1 MQPQYIPYAD
11 IQLLKVYE
19 LPLIEKVFKSIS
31 QDWSIE
37 FNFPHGGCQQRAQLI
52 SLLLQKKYQI
62 EHYKIW
68 LFAPAALYLKESR
81 MLQLVDKNY
90 LSPNGNI
97 EWSFHVAPVVN
108 IHTDNGI
115 ETYIIDPSVDRD
127 KPLKLMDWLVAL
139 GNSHTGQ
146 YSFLL
151 PEKYFF
157 NSSYH
162 TDEEDMMTMLFDGSF
177 YDYINPAKDNLAVEK
192 GLAINDMVKI
202 IYDKH
207 IAPIIQRNNEVD
219 SLMLEDLKAVFGNA
233 TALDMLFS
241 QNISGYTENTTLRYV
256 ITNYGDIINEARE
269 IFNKRVFYWTGVVN
283 SLLKYKE

>member
-1 MQPQYIPYAD
+1 MQPQYIHYAD
-11 IQLLKVYE
+11 ISLLKNYE
-19 LPLIEKVFKSIS
+19 LPLIEKAFKAIS
-31 QDWSIE
+31 NDWGIE
-37 FNFPHGGCQQRAQLI
+37 FEFPHGGCQQRAQLI
-52 SLLLQKKYQI
+52 SLILKQQYHI

-68 LFAPAALYLKESR
+68 LFAPAALYLNEDK

-90 LSPNGNI
+90 LSLNGNI

-108 IHTDNGI
+108 IKTINGI

-127 KPLKLMDWLVAL
+127 KPLLLQEWLIAL

-146 YSFLL
+146 YSYLL

-162 TDEEDMMTMLFDGSF
+162 TDEQDMMTMLFDGSF
-177 YDYINPAKDNLAVEK
+177 YDYVNPAKDNLAVEK

-202 IYDKH
+202 IYNKH
-207 IAPIIQRNNEVD
+207 IAPVIQRNQEIDN
-219 SLMLEDLKAVFGNA
+219 LILEDLKAIFGNA

-241 QNISGYTENTTLRYV
+241 QNISGYTDNTTLRYV
-256 ITNYGDIINEARE
+256 MTHYGSIIEEARDIFNHRLYYWTKVINE
-269 IFNKRVFYWTGVVN
+269 
-283 SLLKYKE
+283 LL

>member
-11 IQLLKVYE
+11 ISLLKNYE
-19 LPLIEKVFKSIS
+19 LPLIEKVFKAIS
-31 QDWSIE
+31 YDWGIE

-52 SLLLQKKYQI
+52 SLLLKKKYQI

-68 LFAPAALYLKESR
+68 LFAPAALYLKEDR

-108 IHTDNGI
+108 IKTDNGV

-127 KPLKLMDWLVAL
+127 KPLLLRDWLIAL

-162 TDEEDMMTMLFDGSF
+162 TNEDDMMTMLFDGSF
-177 YDYINPAKDNLAVEK
+177 YDYVNPAKDNLAVEK

-202 IYDKH
+202 IYDKY
-207 IAPIIQRNNEVD
+207 IAPVIQRNQEID
-219 SLMLEDLKAVFGNA
+219 KLISEDLKAIFGNA

-256 ITNYGDIINEARE
+256 MTNYGSIVEEARD
-269 IFNKRVFYWTGVVN
+269 IFNHRLYYWTKVVN
-283 SLLKYKE
+283 ELL